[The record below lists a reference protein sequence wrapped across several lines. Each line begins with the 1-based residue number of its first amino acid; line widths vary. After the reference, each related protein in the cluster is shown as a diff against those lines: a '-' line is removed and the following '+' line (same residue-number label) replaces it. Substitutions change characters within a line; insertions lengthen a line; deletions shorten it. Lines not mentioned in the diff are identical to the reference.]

1 MRSMTG
7 YGRAAAPLGT
17 DTLTVVVSSVNR
29 KTLDLGVK
37 LPTEWEDLESA
48 VTELVRQHAT
58 RGRIEVTFE
67 VSGSTD
73 AGAGPDWDDGAVGAA
88 LDRLQA
94 LARSR
99 GVAFQ
104 ADARL
109 LWEIASAQRNEQ
121 QLPSSDDARETVLA
135 ALGEALRAFS
145 AMRAREGEALLV
157 DFIARIMT
165 LRRHVDG
172 IANRAPLVPAAYREL
187 LMKRLREAGLE
198 LRLDDERVL
207 REVAIFADRC
217 DISEELTRFRSH
229 LEQFEAL
236 LRGDGEIGR
245 KAEFILQEMGRET
258 NTMGSKANDLGIAR
272 HVIEMKNELERIR
285 EQVANVE

>member
-1 MRSMTG
+1 MTG

-73 AGAGPDWDDGAVGAA
+73 SGAEPDWDDGAVAA
-88 LDRLQA
+88 VLDRLQA
-94 LARSR
+94 LASSR

-121 QLPSSDDARETVLA
+121 QLPSSDDARETVLG
-135 ALGEALRAFS
+135 ALGEALRAFA

-157 DFIARIMT
+157 DFLARIMT

-236 LRGDGEIGR
+236 LRGEKEIGR

>member
-48 VTELVRQHAT
+48 VTELVRQHAI

-73 AGAGPDWDDGAVGAA
+73 SGTGPDWDDGAVAA
-88 LDRLQA
+88 VLDRLQT
-94 LARSR
+94 LASSR

-121 QLPSSDDARETVLA
+121 QLPSSDDARETVLG
-135 ALGEALRAFS
+135 ALGEALRAFA

-157 DFIARIMT
+157 DFLARIMT

-236 LRGDGEIGR
+236 LRGEKEIGR